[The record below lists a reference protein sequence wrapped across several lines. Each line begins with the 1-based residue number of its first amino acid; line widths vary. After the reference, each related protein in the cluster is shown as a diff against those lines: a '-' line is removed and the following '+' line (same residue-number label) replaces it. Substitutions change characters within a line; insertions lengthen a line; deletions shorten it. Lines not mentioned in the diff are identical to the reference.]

1 MAGVGVKHAV
11 TAEIRVLRAGDEAV
25 LDRVA
30 EDTFDN
36 AIIPAVARA
45 FLADPRHHLA
55 VAIDDGVVVGFA
67 SAVHYLHPDKPSP
80 ELWINEVGVA
90 ETHQG
95 RGLARRLMTAILE
108 TGRALGCSVAWVLTE
123 RDNTPAMRLYASA
136 GGVEAP
142 KDAVMFEF
150 ELKKS
155 S

>member
-1 MAGVGVKHAV
+1 MTVEVR
-11 TAEIRVLRAGDEAV
+11 ILRAGDEAV

-45 FLADPRHHLA
+45 FLADLRHHLA

-67 SAVHYLHPDKPSP
+67 SAVHYLHPDKARP

-90 ETHQG
+90 ETHQRRGLAKRLMAAILEAG
-95 RGLARRLMTAILE
+95 RGL
-108 TGRALGCSVAWVLTE
+108 GCSEAWVLTE

-136 GGVEAP
+136 GGIEAP
-142 KDAVMFEF
+142 KDAVMFTF
-150 ELKKS
+150 FL
-155 S
+155 